1 MANANSRMNSV
12 LSHPLQSVVDDEEFT
27 PINKSEQ
34 FALSLDPLEKQTQDD
49 DDTNKVIENV
59 SKSVRNAEFKSIL
72 MKIEETLFGIVADL
86 SGKTSKSIVDVFFDP
101 ARLEG
106 LIYIV
111 GVIGFGSIVVRGLR
125 D

>member
-1 MANANSRMNSV
+1 MNPV
-12 LSHPLQSVVDDEEFT
+12 ISHPLQPIVDDEDFT

-72 MKIEETLFGIVADL
+72 MKIEETVFEIVADL

-106 LIYIV
+106 LVYLV
-111 GVIGFGSIVVRGLR
+111 GLIGFCGIVARGLR

>member
-1 MANANSRMNSV
+1 MNSV
-12 LSHPLQSVVDDEEFT
+12 LSHPLQSVVDDEDFT
-27 PINKSEQ
+27 PIIKSEQ

-72 MKIEETLFGIVADL
+72 VKIEETVFGIVADL

-106 LIYIV
+106 LVYLV
-111 GVIGFGSIVVRGLR
+111 GLIGFCGIIVRGLR